1 MRLGGP
7 CVGVDALGDKI
18 LFLVDASN
26 TIPESDSVQFVFGY
40 YAD

>member
-7 CVGVDALGDKI
+7 CVGVDVWGDTI
-18 LFLVDASN
+18 LFLVHASN
-26 TIPESDSVQFVFGY
+26 TIPESDSVQSVFGY